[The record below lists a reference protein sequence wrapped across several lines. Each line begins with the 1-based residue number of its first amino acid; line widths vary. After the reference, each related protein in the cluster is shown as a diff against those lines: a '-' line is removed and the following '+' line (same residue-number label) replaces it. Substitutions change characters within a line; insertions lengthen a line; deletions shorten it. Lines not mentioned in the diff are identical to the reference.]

1 MSNSHNKFTTADLLR
16 WVEKGLIS
24 PEQETSIRAYIESAG
39 SVEEQSLDLPEQRKG
54 LNFISL
60 AYYFGSFMILLAYT
74 IFMGL
79 EWETMGFPRQIM
91 VSFGTIGVLW
101 VLGFLLRNK
110 GFEGAGGL
118 LIFAGTGIVPLLI
131 TTVQRALGLWPDTNF
146 AYNDF
151 YRVVARTWVPL
162 ELISILV
169 TIIMIWRIRFP
180 LLTLLI
186 AFWMWFLS
194 MDLTRW
200 ITQSNSWSWS
210 DVEQTVSAVM
220 GAGMLLLGVF
230 LQRQAKQ
237 DYSAWFYL
245 FGHLIILSFFS
256 SLTLDREGI
265 LGLVYFAI
273 YLSFVVAS
281 VWLQRRVFLVF
292 GAFGCYGYLSYL
304 AFQVFDGEMG
314 FVFALGGIGL
324 LMVLSAVGYQKH
336 ARPWLERQFAQ
347 GHIDDQIRSS

>member
-1 MSNSHNKFTTADLLR
+1 MSNNDYRFTIADLQK

-24 PEQETSIRAYIESAG
+24 PEQGMNIRSYIESSG
-39 SVEEQSLDLPEQRKG
+39 SVEEQNLGMPEKRNG

-79 EWETMGFPRQIM
+79 EWETMGYPLQIA
-91 VSFGTIGVLW
+91 VSFGTIAVLW
-101 VLGFLLRNK
+101 LIGFFLRSK
-110 GFEGAGGL
+110 GFGVAGGL

-131 TTVQRALGLWPDTNF
+131 TTVQRAVGLWPDTEF
-146 AYNDF
+146 AYRDF
-151 YRVVARTWVPL
+151 YRIVARTWVPL
-162 ELISILV
+162 EVISILV
-169 TIIMIWRIRFP
+169 TLIMIWRVRFP

-200 ITQSNSWSWS
+200 FTQSDSWSWT
-210 DVEQTVSAVM
+210 DVEQTVSAIM

-230 LQRQAKQ
+230 LQRRAKQ
-237 DYSAWFYL
+237 DYSSWFYL

-256 SLTLDREGI
+256 SLTFDREGI
-265 LGLVYFAI
+265 LGLVYFAV

-292 GAFGCYGYLSYL
+292 GAIGCYSYLSYL

-324 LMVLSAVGYQKH
+324 LIVLSAVGFQKY
-336 ARPWLERQFAQ
+336 ARPWLEKQFVPRRL
-347 GHIDDQIRSS
+347 GDQISPS